1 MKKTSIIIGIVAVLC
16 IILFIIVK
24 INKPKKVT
32 NTNNNNISSNQQQG
46 KIEQFE
52 EQLKEEGI
60 TLTNKKEIT
69 SEQINENGYT
79 YELNQE
85 TIEIYNV
92 KQEKIDNI
100 IEQRKSDYEI
110 TIRTMQGDTIDAIY
124 CDEILIL
131 NCRKNSEK
139 ILAIL

>member
-16 IILFIIVK
+16 IILFVIIKTDRPNEV
-24 INKPKKVT
+24 
-32 NTNNNNISSNQQQG
+32 TNNNNIYSNQQTG
-46 KIEQFE
+46 EIEQFE

-60 TLTNKKEIT
+60 TLSNKKEIT

-85 TIEIYNV
+85 IIEIYNV

-131 NCRKNSEK
+131 NCKKNSEK

>member
-24 INKPKKVT
+24 SDKPNEV
-32 NTNNNNISSNQQQG
+32 TNNNNISSNQQTG

-60 TLTNKKEIT
+60 TLSNKKEIT

-100 IEQRKSDYEI
+100 IEQRKSSYEI

-131 NCRKNSEK
+131 NCKKNSEK

>member
-24 INKPKKVT
+24 SDKPNEV
-32 NTNNNNISSNQQQG
+32 TNNNNISSNQQTG

-60 TLTNKKEIT
+60 TLSNKKEIT

-131 NCRKNSEK
+131 NCKKNSEK

>member
-24 INKPKKVT
+24 SDKPNEV
-32 NTNNNNISSNQQQG
+32 TNNNNISSNQQTG

-60 TLTNKKEIT
+60 TLSNKKEIT

-100 IEQRKSDYEI
+100 IEQRKSSYEI

>member
-24 INKPKKVT
+24 SDKPNEV
-32 NTNNNNISSNQQQG
+32 TNNNNISSNQQTG

-60 TLTNKKEIT
+60 TLSNKKEIT

-100 IEQRKSDYEI
+100 TY
-110 TIRTMQGDTIDAIY
+110 
-124 CDEILIL
+124 
-131 NCRKNSEK
+131 
-139 ILAIL
+139 